1 MEKKEIR
8 VLALDLDGTLTNDQ
22 KVVTPATRTA
32 LDAAAAKGVT
42 IVLASGRPTAGVVP
56 LARELELDKK
66 GGCILSY
73 NGGSITDCA
82 TGRTLYSQWLDSKYV
97 PALCAFAKEQK
108 VAIVTYNEQGVVSE
122 SPEDPWALKEC
133 FTCGLPMQRVEDLAA
148 YVDYPICKMLITLDP
163 ARRDEV
169 LAAGRKVFE
178 GRIDLYPSSP
188 FFIEAVPLGV
198 AKDVSLAGLL
208 EEMGLF
214 TVQTLCE
221 TKDMYLTR
229 PDLGRRFSQETLAE
243 LQQRCK
249 RNPDVQLV
257 VSDGLSSTSVSANLR
272 DILPAILQGLSST
285 GVSVGTPFFIKY
297 GRVGAMDAV
306 TEALGSKVTVILLG
320 ERPGLATGESM
331 SAYMTYG
338 GYVGIPEASR
348 TVVSNIHRGGTNP
361 AEAGAFIAEL
371 CGRMLKEKASGLALK
386 L

>member
-1 MEKKEIR
+1 MNETQLRELILKAISEVVGDTAGAQSAAPVPPASGAVESGEVR
-8 VLALDLDGTLTNDQ
+8 DLSAVDFHQIID
-22 KVVTPATRTA
+22 VPTPANPEEFRRMRSKTVARIGVWRAGPRCRTNTYLRFRA
-32 LDAAAAKGVT
+32 DHAAAMDAVFT
-42 IVLASGRPTAGVVP
+42 DVP
-56 LARELELDKK
+56 ER
-66 GGCILSY
+66 
-73 NGGSITDCA
+73 
-82 TGRTLYSQWLDSKYV
+82 
-97 PALCAFAKEQK
+97 
-108 VAIVTYNEQGVVSE
+108 
-122 SPEDPWALKEC
+122 
-133 FTCGLPMQRVEDLAA
+133 
-148 YVDYPICKMLITLDP
+148 
-163 ARRDEV
+163 
-169 LAAGRKVFE
+169 
-178 GRIDLYPSSP
+178 
-188 FFIEAVPLGV
+188 
-198 AKDVSLAGLL
+198 LL

-331 SAYMTYG
+331 SD
-338 GYVGIPEASR
+338 
-348 TVVSNIHRGGTNP
+348 
-361 AEAGAFIAEL
+361 
-371 CGRMLKEKASGLALK
+371 
-386 L
+386 

>member
-1 MEKKEIR
+1 MNETQLRELILKASSEAVGDTAGAQSAAPVPPASGAVESGEVR
-8 VLALDLDGTLTNDQ
+8 DLSAVDFRQIID
-22 KVVTPATRTA
+22 VPTPANPEEFRRMRSKTVARIGVWRAGPRCRTNTYLRFRA
-32 LDAAAAKGVT
+32 DHAAAMDAVFT
-42 IVLASGRPTAGVVP
+42 DVP
-56 LARELELDKK
+56 ER
-66 GGCILSY
+66 
-73 NGGSITDCA
+73 
-82 TGRTLYSQWLDSKYV
+82 
-97 PALCAFAKEQK
+97 
-108 VAIVTYNEQGVVSE
+108 
-122 SPEDPWALKEC
+122 
-133 FTCGLPMQRVEDLAA
+133 
-148 YVDYPICKMLITLDP
+148 
-163 ARRDEV
+163 
-169 LAAGRKVFE
+169 
-178 GRIDLYPSSP
+178 
-188 FFIEAVPLGV
+188 
-198 AKDVSLAGLL
+198 LL

>member
-1 MEKKEIR
+1 M
-8 VLALDLDGTLTNDQ
+8 
-22 KVVTPATRTA
+22 
-32 LDAAAAKGVT
+32 DAVFT
-42 IVLASGRPTAGVVP
+42 DVP
-56 LARELELDKK
+56 ER
-66 GGCILSY
+66 
-73 NGGSITDCA
+73 
-82 TGRTLYSQWLDSKYV
+82 
-97 PALCAFAKEQK
+97 
-108 VAIVTYNEQGVVSE
+108 
-122 SPEDPWALKEC
+122 
-133 FTCGLPMQRVEDLAA
+133 
-148 YVDYPICKMLITLDP
+148 
-163 ARRDEV
+163 
-169 LAAGRKVFE
+169 
-178 GRIDLYPSSP
+178 
-188 FFIEAVPLGV
+188 
-198 AKDVSLAGLL
+198 LL

>member
-56 LARELELDKK
+56 LARELELDN
-66 GGCILSY
+66 

-208 EEMGLF
+208 EEMGL
-214 TVQTLCE
+214 
-221 TKDMYLTR
+221 TR
-229 PDLGRRFSQETLAE
+229 DNLMACG
-243 LQQRCK
+243 
-249 RNPDVQLV
+249 
-257 VSDGLSSTSVSANLR
+257 DGLNDRSMIRYA
-272 DILPAILQGLSST
+272 
-285 GVSVGTPFFIKY
+285 GVGV
-297 GRVGAMDAV
+297 AMQNAEPPVKEAADYV
-306 TEALGSKVTVILLG
+306 TEADNNHDGV
-320 ERPGLATGESM
+320 
-331 SAYMTYG
+331 
-338 GYVGIPEASR
+338 
-348 TVVSNIHRGGTNP
+348 
-361 AEAGAFIAEL
+361 AEAIEKFIL
-371 CGRMLKEKASGLALK
+371 
-386 L
+386 